1 MRARSA
7 AILLMS
13 TCVAGAMLT
22 GDAGADDAAGRG
34 PINAAL
40 IAQVRTYLSSDI
52 VQMSVRNQN
61 RKNSAATQA
70 DIDALDKQWRDETG
84 GTAKP
89 LISATLS
96 NPLSAYLTRIQA
108 HSSGLF
114 TEIFVMDNK
123 GLNVGQSSISSDYWQ
138 GDEDKW
144 QKTYSVGAGSVFI
157 DAPEWDAESKTW
169 QAQVNIAVDDAATKQ
184 AIGAATFQVNITELQ
199 RRR

>member
-13 TCVAGAMLT
+13 TCVAGAALT

-40 IAQVRTYLSSDI
+40 IAQVRTFLSSDI

-61 RKNSAATQA
+61 RKNSSATQA
-70 DIDALDKQWRDETG
+70 DIDTLDKQWRDETA

-157 DAPEWDAESKTW
+157 DAPEWDAGSKTW

-184 AIGAATFQVNITELQ
+184 VIGAATFQVNITELQ